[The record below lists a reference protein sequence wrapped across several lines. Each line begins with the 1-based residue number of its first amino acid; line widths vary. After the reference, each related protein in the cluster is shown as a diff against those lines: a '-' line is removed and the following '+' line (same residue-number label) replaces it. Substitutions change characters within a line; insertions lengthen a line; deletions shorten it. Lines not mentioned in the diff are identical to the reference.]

1 MPKALYLVVKLD
13 RLSAAEIEKWKKST
27 KIVENYEGRMT
38 RSRTRKLIE
47 YSVANDNEKEE
58 TKRRNNLQYRAVAKK
73 QKLNDGTS
81 MDIYSTT
88 TKQDSEMSSSTISLV
103 DQVELNALIGKRK
116 NHTLKTTK
124 RNHNLRSNSQEL
136 VAKSIIVSEESEVIS
151 NECQMKVKENRSVML
166 DQTLAKK
173 DNPNKEEGHQ
183 MSSTAT
189 LSENAPKPNASS
201 SKVACYPFIIDEVIW
216 GKIRGST
223 HWPAKVLSIGKRT
236 FKVEWFNDYRTTQ
249 LYLSQ
254 MYKFCINFHKF
265 SLKFDTVVGLKDAA
279 EEALLYE
286 MNKSKK

>member
-1 MPKALYLVVKLD
+1 MPKAPYLVVKLD
-13 RLSAAEIEKWKKST
+13 RLLVAEIEKWKKST
-27 KIVENYEGRMT
+27 KEVENYEGRMK
-38 RSRTRKLIE
+38 RSRTRKLI
-47 YSVANDNEKEE
+47 YYPVANDSKKEDK
-58 TKRRNNLQYRAVAKK
+58 KRRNNLHYRAVAKK

-88 TKQDSEMSSSTISLV
+88 AKQDSAMPSSTISSV
-103 DQVELNALIGKRK
+103 DQVELNASIGKGK
-116 NHTLKTTK
+116 NHTLKTSK
-124 RNHNLRSNSQEL
+124 RNHNLRSNSQEFS
-136 VAKSIIVSEESEVIS
+136 KSIIVSDESEVMS
-151 NECQMKVKENRSVML
+151 NECQMEVQENRSVMH

-173 DNPNKEEGHQ
+173 VDPNKKEGHQ
-183 MSSTAT
+183 ISSTAT
-189 LSENAPKPNASS
+189 LSENASKPNASS

-223 HWPAKVLSIGKRT
+223 HWPAKVLSIEKRT

-254 MYKFCINFHKF
+254 MYKFCPNFYKF

-286 MNKSKK
+286 MNKAKK